1 MTFCSQKRQDGFFWK
16 IWTFVWLGFGKENFF
31 FGKRHFSEI
40 ERLIF
45 FKRSHPAFLRS
56 IIAHSKK
63 KIVAT
68 HFHHRVMDRL
78 CFGRQGGPVAHFNNA
93 RYLPASRD
101 IWGST
106 VITKMPWRSDPRQSY
121 CGASPGKATNVRST
135 KWTMA
140 DRWPVADFHHRVMNR
155 LCFGR
160 QGGHGNII
168 TENI

>member
-16 IWTFVWLGFGKENFF
+16 IWTLVWLGFGKEKFF

-68 HFHHRVMDRL
+68 HFHHRVMNRL
-78 CFGRQGGPVAHFNNA
+78 CFGRQGGPVASGTLQQRAIPARVAGHLRFNSHYQNA
-93 RYLPASRD
+93 ME
-101 IWGST
+101 
-106 VITKMPWRSDPRQSY
+106 KRSEAILLR
-121 CGASPGKATNVRST
+121 GEPGQGNKCSVYEVDHGR
-135 KWTMA
+135 
-140 DRWPVADFHHRVMNR
+140 PVASGR
-155 LCFGR
+155 LPS
-160 QGGHGNII
+160 
-168 TENI
+168 